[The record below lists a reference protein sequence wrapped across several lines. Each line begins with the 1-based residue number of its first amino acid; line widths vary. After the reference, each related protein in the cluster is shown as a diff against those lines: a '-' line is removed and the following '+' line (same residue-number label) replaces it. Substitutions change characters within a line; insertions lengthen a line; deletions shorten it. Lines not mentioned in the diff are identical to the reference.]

1 MSNITDESNEVQN
14 SKAQNGSKSLNAIS
28 ISYSSLGSFGSCPM
42 RFVLSKCSNFEVP
55 RRSSAASLIGTAVH
69 EAFQFY
75 LITRNLDEA
84 VKVLMLKYP
93 IKLKKAMQGN
103 YHFLTAYSI
112 LRELVNWFESSNYD
126 LLYINEKPAIEF
138 KVDTTYLIEH
148 TSERRDNVVPAPR
161 KVTLDKVNYIG
172 FIDAIF
178 IDRSTGEIVVC
189 DIKTSS
195 TTSSEEEELSKYALS
210 PQTVEYVTNIL
221 NLLGFDQQ
229 ESTSLI
235 SSIKVLY
242 LICRFKGT
250 ECAINPLFLSKTPE
264 CVDNLMNGLRQVVRL
279 IESNGLSTAA
289 YYKSGNCVTYGNRCP
304 FFEWCQSGAECQLT
318 LQQAEDPR
326 KAYSTKKIYKVLGV

>member
-1 MSNITDESNEVQN
+1 MSDANESNESE
-14 SKAQNGSKSLNAIS
+14 SKASEASRNTIS

-42 RFVLSKCSNFEVP
+42 RFVLTKCSNFEVP
-55 RRSSAASLIGTAVH
+55 RHSSAASLIGTAVH

-75 LITRNLDEA
+75 LITRNLDGA

-103 YHFLTAYSI
+103 YHFLTAYRI
-112 LRELVNWFESSNYD
+112 LRELVNWFEKSNYD

-138 KVDTTYLIEH
+138 KVDTTYLIAH
-148 TSERRDNVVPAPR
+148 TKAPR

-178 IDRSTGEIVVC
+178 IDRSTGEIIVC

-195 TTSSEEEELSKYALS
+195 TTSSEEEEISKYALS

-289 YYKSGNCVTYGNRCP
+289 YYKSGNCVSYGNRCP

>member
-1 MSNITDESNEVQN
+1 MNSTAESNEVQN
-14 SKAQNGSKSLNAIS
+14 SSPSRKTIS

-55 RRSSAASLIGTAVH
+55 RRSSAASLIGTAIH

-75 LITRNLDEA
+75 LITRSFDGA
-84 VKVLMLKYP
+84 IKVLMLKYP

-103 YHFLTAYSI
+103 YHFLTAYRI
-112 LRELVNWFESSNYD
+112 LRELVNWFEQGTYD

-148 TSERRDNVVPAPR
+148 TDKLRGNREVE
-161 KVTLDKVNYIG
+161 LDEVNYIG

-195 TTSSEEEELSKYALS
+195 TTSSEEEEISKYALS

-250 ECAINPLFLSKTPE
+250 EYAINPLFLSKTPE

-289 YYKSGNCVTYGNRCP
+289 YYKSGNCVSYGTRCP
-304 FFEWCQSGAECQLT
+304 FFEWCQSGAVCQLT

-326 KAYSTKKIYKVLGV
+326 RAYSTKKIIKVLEV

>member
-14 SKAQNGSKSLNAIS
+14 SEVPSRKTIS

-75 LITRNLDEA
+75 LITRNLDGA

-103 YHFLTAYSI
+103 YHFLTTYSI
-112 LRELVNWFESSNYD
+112 LRELVNWFEQGTYD

-138 KVDTTYLIEH
+138 KVDTTYLIKHSSAEP
-148 TSERRDNVVPAPR
+148 SGSREVE
-161 KVTLDKVNYIG
+161 LDEVNYIG

-195 TTSSEEEELSKYALS
+195 TTSSEEEEISKYALS

-229 ESTSLI
+229 EAASLI

-250 ECAINPLFLSKTPE
+250 EYAINPLFLSKTPE

-279 IESNGLSTAA
+279 IESNGLSTAS

-304 FFEWCQSGAECQLT
+304 FFEWCQSGAVCQLT

-326 KAYSTKKIYKVLGV
+326 RAYSTKKIIKVLEV

>member
-14 SKAQNGSKSLNAIS
+14 SEASRNAIS

-55 RRSSAASLIGTAVH
+55 RHSSAASLIGTAVH

-75 LITRNLDEA
+75 LITRNLDGA

-103 YHFLTAYSI
+103 YHFLTAYRI
-112 LRELVNWFESSNYD
+112 LRELVNWFENSNYD

-138 KVDTTYLIEH
+138 KVDTTYLIQH
-148 TSERRDNVVPAPR
+148 TDKLRSNRVVE
-161 KVTLDKVNYIG
+161 LDEVNYIG

-250 ECAINPLFLSKTPE
+250 EYAINPLFLSKTPE

-289 YYKSGNCVTYGNRCP
+289 YYKSGNCVSYGTRCP

>member
-1 MSNITDESNEVQN
+1 MNSTSKESNEVQN
-14 SKAQNGSKSLNAIS
+14 GEAQRASPKAIS
-28 ISYSSLGSFGSCPM
+28 ISYSSLGNFGSCPM

-75 LITRNLDEA
+75 LITRSFDGA
-84 VKVLMLKYP
+84 IKVLMLKYP

-103 YHFLTAYSI
+103 YHFLTAYRI
-112 LRELVNWFESSNYD
+112 LRELVNWFENSNYD

-148 TSERRDNVVPAPR
+148 TDKLRGNREVE
-161 KVTLDKVNYIG
+161 LDEVNYIG
-172 FIDAIF
+172 FIDAVF

-229 ESTSLI
+229 EAESLI

-279 IESNGLSTAA
+279 IESNGLSSSA
-289 YYKSGNCVTYGNRCP
+289 YYKSGNCVSYGNRCT

-326 KAYSTKKIYKVLGV
+326 KAYSTKKIYKVLEV

>member
-1 MSNITDESNEVQN
+1 MSDANE
-14 SKAQNGSKSLNAIS
+14 SKASEASRNAIS

-42 RFVLSKCSNFEVP
+42 RFVLSKCSNFKVP

-75 LITRNLDEA
+75 LITRNLDGA

-103 YHFLTAYSI
+103 YHFLTAYRI
-112 LRELVNWFESSNYD
+112 LRELVNWFENSNYD

-138 KVDTTYLIEH
+138 KVDTTYLIAH
-148 TSERRDNVVPAPR
+148 TDKYDKVQAAR

-178 IDRSTGEIVVC
+178 IDRSTGEIIVC

-195 TTSSEEEELSKYALS
+195 TTSSEEEEISKYALS

-229 ESTSLI
+229 ESASLI

-250 ECAINPLFLSKTPE
+250 ECAINPLYLSKTTE

-279 IESNGLSTAA
+279 IESNGLSSAA
-289 YYKSGNCVTYGNRCP
+289 YYKSGNCVSYGTRCP

-326 KAYSTKKIYKVLGV
+326 KVYSTKKIYKVLEV

>member
-1 MSNITDESNEVQN
+1 MNSTSKESNEVQN
-14 SKAQNGSKSLNAIS
+14 GEASRNAIS

-75 LITRNLDEA
+75 LITRSFDGA
-84 VKVLMLKYP
+84 IKVLMLKYP

-103 YHFLTAYSI
+103 YHFLTAYRI
-112 LRELVNWFESSNYD
+112 LRELVNWFENSNYD

-138 KVDTTYLIEH
+138 KVDTTYLIQH
-148 TSERRDNVVPAPR
+148 TNKSQSNREVE
-161 KVTLDKVNYIG
+161 LDEVNYIG

-195 TTSSEEEELSKYALS
+195 TTSSEEEEISKYALS

-229 ESTSLI
+229 EAASLI

-242 LICRFKGT
+242 LICRFKGI
-250 ECAINPLFLSKTPE
+250 EYAINPLFLSKTPE

-326 KAYSTKKIYKVLGV
+326 RAYSTKKIIKVLEV

>member
-1 MSNITDESNEVQN
+1 MSDANES
-14 SKAQNGSKSLNAIS
+14 KAIS

-42 RFVLSKCSNFEVP
+42 RFVLTKCSNFEVP
-55 RRSSAASLIGTAVH
+55 RHSSAASLIGTAVH

-75 LITRNLDEA
+75 LITRNLDGA

-103 YHFLTAYSI
+103 YHFLTAYRI
-112 LRELVNWFESSNYD
+112 LRELVNWFENSNYD

-138 KVDTTYLIEH
+138 KVDTTYLIAH
-148 TSERRDNVVPAPR
+148 TNAPR

-178 IDRSTGEIVVC
+178 IDRSTGEIIVC

-195 TTSSEEEELSKYALS
+195 TTSSEEEEISKYALS

-289 YYKSGNCVTYGNRCP
+289 YYKSGNCVSYGNRCP

-326 KAYSTKKIYKVLGV
+326 KAYSTKKIYKVLDV

>member
-1 MSNITDESNEVQN
+1 MSNTEE
-14 SKAQNGSKSLNAIS
+14 SKASEASRNAIS

-55 RRSSAASLIGTAVH
+55 RHSSAASLIGTAVH

-75 LITRNLDEA
+75 LITRNLDGA

-103 YHFLTAYSI
+103 YHFLTAYRI
-112 LRELVNWFESSNYD
+112 LRELVNWFENSNYD

-138 KVDTTYLIEH
+138 KVDTTYLIAH
-148 TSERRDNVVPAPR
+148 TDKYDKVQAAR

-195 TTSSEEEELSKYALS
+195 TTSSEEEEISKYALS

-229 ESTSLI
+229 EADSLI

-242 LICRFKGT
+242 LICRLKGT
-250 ECAINPLFLSKTPE
+250 EYAINPLFLSKTPE

-289 YYKSGNCVTYGNRCP
+289 YYKSGNCVSYGNRCP

-326 KAYSTKKIYKVLGV
+326 KAYSTKKIYKVLEV

>member
-1 MSNITDESNEVQN
+1 MNDINEESNE
-14 SKAQNGSKSLNAIS
+14 AQNPKAVS

-42 RFVLSKCSNFEVP
+42 RFVLTKCSNFEVP

-75 LITRNLDEA
+75 LITRNFDGA

-93 IKLKKAMQGN
+93 IKLKKAVQGN
-103 YHFLTAYSI
+103 YHFLTAYRI
-112 LRELVNWFESSNYD
+112 LRELVNWFENSNYD

-138 KVDTTYLIEH
+138 KVDTTYLIQH
-148 TSERRDNVVPAPR
+148 TNEPAGSRVVE
-161 KVTLDKVNYIG
+161 LDEVNYIG

-178 IDRSTGEIVVC
+178 IDRSTGEIIVC

-229 ESTSLI
+229 EAASLI

-279 IESNGLSTAA
+279 IESNGLSSAA
-289 YYKSGNCVTYGNRCP
+289 YYKSGNCVIYGNRCP

>member
-1 MSNITDESNEVQN
+1 MSDTNE
-14 SKAQNGSKSLNAIS
+14 SKASEASRNAIS

-42 RFVLSKCSNFEVP
+42 RFVLTKCSNFEVP
-55 RRSSAASLIGTAVH
+55 RHSSAASLIGTAVH

-75 LITRNLDEA
+75 LITRNLDGA

-103 YHFLTAYSI
+103 YHFLTAYRI
-112 LRELVNWFESSNYD
+112 LRELVNWFENSNYD

-138 KVDTTYLIEH
+138 KVDTTYLIAH
-148 TSERRDNVVPAPR
+148 TDKYDKVQAAR

-195 TTSSEEEELSKYALS
+195 TTSSEEEEISKYALS

-250 ECAINPLFLSKTPE
+250 ECAINPLYLSKTPE

-279 IESNGLSTAA
+279 IESNGLNSAA
-289 YYKSGNCVTYGNRCP
+289 YYKSGNCVSYGTRCQ
-304 FFEWCQSGAECQLT
+304 FFEWCQSGSVCQLT

-326 KAYSTKKIYKVLGV
+326 KAYSTKKIYKVLEV

>member
-1 MSNITDESNEVQN
+1 MSDTEESNK
-14 SKAQNGSKSLNAIS
+14 SKKQIKAIS

-75 LITRNLDEA
+75 LITRNLDGA

-103 YHFLTAYSI
+103 YHFLTAYRI
-112 LRELVNWFESSNYD
+112 LRELVNWFENSNYD

-148 TSERRDNVVPAPR
+148 TSERKNDVAPA
-161 KVTLDKVNYIG
+161 LDKVNYIG

-178 IDRSTGEIVVC
+178 IDRTNGEIIVC

-195 TTSSEEEELSKYALS
+195 TTSSEEEEINKYALS

-250 ECAINPLFLSKTPE
+250 EYAINPLFLSKTPE

-289 YYKSGNCVTYGNRCP
+289 YYKSGNCVSYGTRCP
-304 FFEWCQSGAECQLT
+304 FFAWCQSGAECQLT

-326 KAYSTKKIYKVLGV
+326 KAYSTKKIYKVLEV

>member
-1 MSNITDESNEVQN
+1 MNSTEESNEVQN
-14 SKAQNGSKSLNAIS
+14 SSPSRKTIS

-55 RRSSAASLIGTAVH
+55 RRSSAASLIGTAIH

-75 LITRNLDEA
+75 LITRSFDGA
-84 VKVLMLKYP
+84 IKVLMLKYP

-103 YHFLTAYSI
+103 YHFLTAYRI
-112 LRELVNWFESSNYD
+112 LRELVNWFENSNYD

-138 KVDTTYLIEH
+138 KVDTTYLIAH
-148 TSERRDNVVPAPR
+148 TDKHNNVAPAPR

-195 TTSSEEEELSKYALS
+195 TTSSEEEEISKYALS

-229 ESTSLI
+229 EAASLI

-250 ECAINPLFLSKTPE
+250 EYAINPLFLSKTPE

-279 IESNGLSTAA
+279 IESNGLSTAN

-304 FFEWCQSGAECQLT
+304 FFEWCQSGAVCQLT

-326 KAYSTKKIYKVLGV
+326 RAYSTKKIIKVLEV

>member
-1 MSNITDESNEVQN
+1 MNSTEEESNSPSRKTV
-14 SKAQNGSKSLNAIS
+14 S

-55 RRSSAASLIGTAVH
+55 KRSSAASLIGTAIH

-75 LITRNLDEA
+75 LITRNFDGA
-84 VKVLMLKYP
+84 IKVLMLKYP

-103 YHFLTAYSI
+103 YHFLTAYRI
-112 LRELVNWFESSNYD
+112 LRELVNWFEQGTYD

-138 KVDTTYLIEH
+138 KVDTTYLIKH
-148 TSERRDNVVPAPR
+148 TDKPQSNKEVE
-161 KVTLDKVNYIG
+161 LDEVNYIG

-178 IDRSTGEIVVC
+178 IDCSTGEIIVC

-195 TTSSEEEELSKYALS
+195 TTSSEEEEISKYALS

-229 ESTSLI
+229 EAASLI

-250 ECAINPLFLSKTPE
+250 EYAINPLFLSKTPE

-279 IESNGLSTAA
+279 IESNGLSTSA
-289 YYKSGNCVTYGNRCP
+289 YYKSGNCVTFGNRCP
-304 FFEWCQSGAECQLT
+304 FFEWCQSGAVCQLT

-326 KAYSTKKIYKVLGV
+326 RAYSTKKIIKVLEV

>member
-14 SKAQNGSKSLNAIS
+14 SEASRNAIS

-75 LITRNLDEA
+75 LITRNLDGA
-84 VKVLMLKYP
+84 IKVLMLKYP

-103 YHFLTAYSI
+103 YHFLTAYRI
-112 LRELVNWFESSNYD
+112 LRELVNWFEQGTYD

-148 TSERRDNVVPAPR
+148 TDKLRSNGSREVE
-161 KVTLDKVNYIG
+161 LDEVNYIG

-195 TTSSEEEELSKYALS
+195 TTSSEEEEISKYALS

-250 ECAINPLFLSKTPE
+250 EYAINPLFLSKTPE

-304 FFEWCQSGAECQLT
+304 FFEWCQSGAVCQLT

-326 KAYSTKKIYKVLGV
+326 RAYSTKKIIKVLEV

>member
-1 MSNITDESNEVQN
+1 MNSTEESNEVQN
-14 SKAQNGSKSLNAIS
+14 SSPSRKTIS

-55 RRSSAASLIGTAVH
+55 RRSSAASLIGTAIH

-75 LITRNLDEA
+75 LITRSFDGA
-84 VKVLMLKYP
+84 IKVLMLKYP

-103 YHFLTAYSI
+103 YHFLTAYRI
-112 LRELVNWFESSNYD
+112 LRELVNWFEQGTYD

-148 TSERRDNVVPAPR
+148 TDKLRGNREVE
-161 KVTLDKVNYIG
+161 LDEVNYIG

-195 TTSSEEEELSKYALS
+195 TTSSEEEEISKYALS

-229 ESTSLI
+229 EAASLI

-250 ECAINPLFLSKTPE
+250 EYAINPLFLSKTPE

-279 IESNGLSTAA
+279 IESNGLSTAN

-304 FFEWCQSGAECQLT
+304 FFEWCQSGAVCQLT

-326 KAYSTKKIYKVLGV
+326 RAYSTKKIIKVLEV

>member
-1 MSNITDESNEVQN
+1 MSDANE
-14 SKAQNGSKSLNAIS
+14 SKASEASRNAIS

-55 RRSSAASLIGTAVH
+55 RHSSAASIIGTAVH

-75 LITRNLDEA
+75 LITRNLDGA

-103 YHFLTAYSI
+103 YHFLTAYRI
-112 LRELVNWFESSNYD
+112 LRELVNWFENSNYD

-138 KVDTTYLIEH
+138 KVDTTYLIAH
-148 TSERRDNVVPAPR
+148 TDKYDKVQAAR

-178 IDRSTGEIVVC
+178 IDRSTGEIIVC

-195 TTSSEEEELSKYALS
+195 TTSSEEEEISKYALS

-229 ESTSLI
+229 EADSLI

-250 ECAINPLFLSKTPE
+250 ECAINPLYLSKTPE

-279 IESNGLSTAA
+279 IESNGLSSAA
-289 YYKSGNCVTYGNRCP
+289 YYKSGNCVSYGNRCP

-326 KAYSTKKIYKVLGV
+326 KAYSTKKIYKVLEV

>member
-1 MSNITDESNEVQN
+1 MSDANESNESE
-14 SKAQNGSKSLNAIS
+14 SKASEASRNTIS

-42 RFVLSKCSNFEVP
+42 RFVLTKCSNFEVP

-75 LITRNLDEA
+75 LITRNLDGA

-103 YHFLTAYSI
+103 YHFLTAYRI
-112 LRELVNWFESSNYD
+112 LRELVNWFENSNYD

-138 KVDTTYLIEH
+138 KVDTTYLIAH
-148 TSERRDNVVPAPR
+148 TKTPR
-161 KVTLDKVNYIG
+161 KVSLDKVNYIG

-178 IDRSTGEIVVC
+178 IDRTTGEIIVC

-195 TTSSEEEELSKYALS
+195 TTSSEEEEISKYALS

-289 YYKSGNCVTYGNRCP
+289 YYKSGNCVSYGNRCP

>member
-1 MSNITDESNEVQN
+1 MSDANE
-14 SKAQNGSKSLNAIS
+14 SKASESKASEVSRNAIS

-42 RFVLSKCSNFEVP
+42 RFVLTKCSNFGVP
-55 RRSSAASLIGTAVH
+55 RHSSAASLIGTAVH

-75 LITRNLDEA
+75 LITRNFDGA
-84 VKVLMLKYP
+84 IKVLMLKYP

-103 YHFLTAYSI
+103 YHFLTAYRI
-112 LRELVNWFESSNYD
+112 LRELVNWFENSNYD

-148 TSERRDNVVPAPR
+148 SSDNAPASSR
-161 KVTLDKVNYIG
+161 EVELDEVNYIG

-195 TTSSEEEELSKYALS
+195 TTSSEEEEISKYALS

-229 ESTSLI
+229 EAASLI

-326 KAYSTKKIYKVLGV
+326 KAYSTKKIYKVLEV